1 MAEERCSEAC
11 MKLIRQLIA
20 KLGSNL
26 AEKVE
31 VEWHLTR
38 VNYAADILKETKYR
52 LVYIAATFSSI
63 EHIIMDSP
71 IGIVDK
77 HENSKGRHQ
86 CRQGG
91 EQTHNYSD
99 QRYLAVIMMHW
110 LARLRTAVHAGEVP
124 LRVDWTK
131 QWIVT

>member
-1 MAEERCSEAC
+1 

-38 VNYAADILKETKYR
+38 VNYAADILKETEYR
-52 LVYIAATFSSI
+52 LVSLTFSSI

-86 CRQGG
+86 CCQGG
-91 EQTHNYSD
+91 EKTHNYSD
-99 QRYLAVIMMHW
+99 QRNLAILMVHW
-110 LARLRTAVHAGEVP
+110 LTRLRTAVHAGEVP
-124 LRVDWTK
+124 LRVDRAK
-131 QWIVT
+131 H